1 MDNRNNFGMG
11 VLMKTDLDKVKE
23 IMGVKRSDRVMCF
36 GKYSGENLSD
46 IPDHYLE
53 WLLDRKIDYAL
64 RCDIEKELI
73 RKDRK
78 VLK

>member
-1 MDNRNNFGMG
+1 
-11 VLMKTDLDKVKE
+11 MKSDLDKIKE
-23 IMGVKRSDRVMCF
+23 IMGTQRSERVMCF

-53 WLLDRKIDYAL
+53 WLLSREIDYSL
-64 RCDIEKELI
+64 KCDIEKELI

-78 VLK
+78 ALK